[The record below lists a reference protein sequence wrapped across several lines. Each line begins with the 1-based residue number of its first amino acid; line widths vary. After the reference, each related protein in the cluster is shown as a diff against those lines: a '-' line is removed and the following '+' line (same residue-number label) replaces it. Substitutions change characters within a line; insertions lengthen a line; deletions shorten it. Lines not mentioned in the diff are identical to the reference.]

1 MTFFSWL
8 GSFVNLGANLTD
20 TEKIFNRLND
30 DEKRRLSDEFIYSV
44 GMGVSRFFQGRSF
57 LHEDVHFGFSDEND
71 C

>member
-44 GMGVSRFFQGRSF
+44 GMGVSRFF
-57 LHEDVHFGFSDEND
+57 
-71 C
+71 

>member
-1 MTFFSWL
+1 MLHGHGFRREELGMTFFSWL

-44 GMGVSRFFQGRSF
+44 GMGVSRFF
-57 LHEDVHFGFSDEND
+57 
-71 C
+71 